1 VAADREIAIPA
12 GSSRVEPLP
21 VVVAFVN
28 ALRRAG
34 LAIPL
39 GSTITFGEAL
49 AEVGL
54 AHRDQVYW
62 AGRATLVDRPEDIER
77 YEEVFA
83 AFWERGPAASMR
95 PVSVPEPVT
104 VVLDDDAADAPPTDD
119 AGTDEPADVQ
129 AVRYSPTEV
138 LRHRDFAECTDDE
151 LAETHRLMTAMRI
164 GASTRPSRRHRP
176 AARRGARPDLRRTV
190 RRSMRTSGETIE
202 RAHTE
207 PSERPRRLVLLAD
220 VSGSMEPYSR
230 SLLRFVH
237 AAASGRTRVEVFA
250 LGTRL
255 TRLTREL
262 SSRDP
267 DAAFARASATVTD
280 WAGGTRLGDMMREF
294 NDHWGVRGMARN
306 AVVVVLSDGW
316 DRGEPEVLAEQMER
330 LHRVAHR
337 VIWVNP
343 LKATPGYEP
352 LARGMAAALP
362 HVDRFIEG
370 HSLAALEHLAKEI
383 AA

>member
-1 VAADREIAIPA
+1 MAPDTTGA
-12 GSSRVEPLP
+12 LP
-21 VVVAFVN
+21 VVVAFVA
-28 ALRRAG
+28 ALRGAG
-34 LAIPL
+34 LDIPL
-39 GSTITFGEAL
+39 GSTVTFGEAL
-49 AEVGL
+49 AEVGV
-54 AHRDQVYW
+54 AERDRVYW
-62 AGRATLVDRPEDIER
+62 AGRATLVARPEDIER
-77 YEEVFA
+77 YDQVFA
-83 AFWERGPAASMR
+83 AFWERGPAATMR
-95 PVSVPEPVT
+95 PAAVPQPVT
-104 VVLDDDAADAPPTDD
+104 LLLDDDEAPEAPSADIDD
-119 AGTDEPADVQ
+119 RDDDGDVQ
-129 AVRYSPTEV
+129 AVRYSPAEV

-151 LAETHRLMTAMRI
+151 LAETHRLMAAMRI

-176 AARRGARPDLRRTV
+176 APRRGARPDLRRTV

-220 VSGSMEPYSR
+220 ISGSMEPYSR

-237 AAASGRTRVEVFA
+237 AAARGRTRVEVLA

-255 TRLTREL
+255 TRITREL
-262 SSRDP
+262 ASRDP
-267 DAAFARASATVTD
+267 DAAFERATAAVAD
-280 WAGGTRLGDMMREF
+280 WSGGTRLGDMLREF

-306 AVVVVLSDGW
+306 AVVVILSDGW
-316 DRGEPEVLAEQMER
+316 DRGDPEVLAEQMGR

-370 HSLAALEHLAKEI
+370 HSLAALEHLAQEI
-383 AA
+383 AT